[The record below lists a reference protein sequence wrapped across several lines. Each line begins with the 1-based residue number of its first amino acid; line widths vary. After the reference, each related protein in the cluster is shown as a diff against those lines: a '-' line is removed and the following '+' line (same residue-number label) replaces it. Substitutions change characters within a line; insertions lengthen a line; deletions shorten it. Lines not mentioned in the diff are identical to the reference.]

1 MDVILIPLIRLL
13 ISVISLLQWFVIIHV
28 ILNLLISFK
37 VIDGYGKFTYNIQSF
52 LYKVTSPFLMPIQ
65 RVIPSFGGFDLSP
78 IILIL
83 SLGFL
88 QDVLIRISNKFI
100 L

>member
-1 MDVILIPLIRLL
+1 MDIVLVPLLRLV
-13 ISVISLLQWFVIIHV
+13 ISVISLLHWFVIIHV

-65 RVIPSFGGFDLSP
+65 RILPSFGGFDLSP
-78 IILIL
+78 VVLL
-83 SLGFL
+83 LALGFL
-88 QDVLIRISNKFI
+88 QDVLYRLSNKFI
-100 L
+100 S